1 MLIVAGFVAVL
12 WTIFMLVSATGLLRT
27 NNLDQVEPDGVW
39 AGILAGLGPALW
51 AYSLVS
57 FKREDNGFRRTG
69 LPGLVI
75 LGAPFAA
82 AIQLASMLVWPLV
95 VDKLMHGQTVIAT
108 YSSDPLAFGLAAA
121 FVIAMYAWCL
131 LCLLGM
137 ALDSMGAG
145 LIGAILMIA
154 VAGVGIWRGIR
165 IFDNPPTET
174 SLLVWAV
181 IAVLGLVLL
190 PVIAAV
196 VTRRTPDTGQEYQY
210 RAASEGRRRPR
221 GW

>member
-1 MLIVAGFVAVL
+1 AH
-12 WTIFMLVSATGLLRT
+12 
-27 NNLDQVEPDGVW
+27 
-39 AGILAGLGPALW
+39 
-51 AYSLVS
+51 
-57 FKREDNGFRRTG
+57 
-69 LPGLVI
+69 
-75 LGAPFAA
+75 AP
-82 AIQLASMLVWPLV
+82 
-95 VDKLMHGQTVIAT
+95 TVIAPGAG
-108 YSSDPLAFGLAAA
+108 DPPAFRVAAA
-121 FVIAMYAWCL
+121 CVIAMCAG
-131 LCLLGM
+131 CLLGPLGV
-137 ALDSMGAG
+137 AVDGVGAG